1 MKKLLLTAVV
11 AFCTLFAS
19 AQIMVVTTYDADLEG
34 ADRLMEN
41 AGIGYQVSDVITA
54 GVQKAGDDF
63 NVFVRYTVKDN
74 MYATFN
80 MPTKDGSDL
89 AKIGLGASFNVW
101 NNLYIEPSY
110 TMPIKE
116 QPVMDATTGLA
127 IPDKF
132 ERKGSFNFG
141 LAYRF

>member
-11 AFCTLFAS
+11 VFCTLFAS
-19 AQIMVVTTYDADLEG
+19 AQIMVVTTYDGDLEG
-34 ADRLMEN
+34 AEQITSNM
-41 AGIGYQVSDVITA
+41 GIGYQVSDVITA
-54 GVQKAGDDF
+54 GVQKSGDDF